1 MKNVYT
7 ISGSALLIHCGNATV
22 TSSASDQDTLGQYRW
37 RVIDGLAVT
46 TKHSGSLEFR
56 TTIDSVLLGVDRTV
70 TLPRRDKN
78 PLNAQRENIK
88 MSPSARENVIT
99 TKGQVSYL
107 ILPNAQTVVFDS
119 ADAELVNQYTWYSL
133 VYRGQPTIMARYNDG
148 TGTRKVQLPRLLLGL
163 TRQDSRSV
171 KHRNDDRMDCRKRNL
186 YIEDD
191 E

>member
-1 MKNVYT
+1 MKNAYSV
-7 ISGSALLIHCGNATV
+7 SGSSILINCGNATV
-22 TSSASDQDTLGQYRW
+22 TASTSDLDPLSQYRW
-37 RVIDGLAVT
+37 RVIDGIPVT
-46 TKHSGSLEFR
+46 TRMSGSLEYR

-70 TLPRRDKN
+70 TLPRRDRN
-78 PLNAQRENIK
+78 VLNSQRENIK

-119 ADAELVNQYTWYSL
+119 DDAELVNQYTWYCL

-148 TGTRKVQLPRLLLGL
+148 SGTRKVQLPRLLLGL

-171 KHRNDDRMDCRKRNL
+171 KHRNDDRMDCRRQNL
-186 YIEDD
+186 YLEDL